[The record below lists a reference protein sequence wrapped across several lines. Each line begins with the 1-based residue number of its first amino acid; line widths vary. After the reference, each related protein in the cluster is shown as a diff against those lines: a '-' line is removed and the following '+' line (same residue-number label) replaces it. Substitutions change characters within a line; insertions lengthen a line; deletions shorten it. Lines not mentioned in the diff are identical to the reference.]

1 MTDDQWF
8 DDLLVIGR
16 MSQVDAAKK
25 LMELGDYCPNVQE
38 QGAEEGSEAQALG
51 SWGNWFRTK
60 LWQHSAHS
68 FGYIAPAPVRDQPL
82 PILSAGAMAADTSLR
97 NARIKIT
104 LDRLR
109 IAEYPG
115 GGMHHVLFDFYA
127 QNQVAG
133 EVEHLHFNA
142 TFRGRQG
149 QHVALVGYPL
159 FVGLQVGNE
168 GVAFKCFTVN
178 VKNEQDE
185 SLLGFFDSDV
195 FKAGLRL
202 ATTAQPALAPLA
214 TMASGL
220 TRGLATR
227 HRNVPVQDFYMGL
240 DFSNVATRARLAEGS
255 YLAVQIPEDEAPA
268 WDWNAWRFAPG
279 SGQVV
284 SATDSQQTLRYNY
297 VVFGVSRS
305 DGSEK
310 SAPGR

>member
-1 MTDDQWF
+1 MQD
-8 DDLLVIGR
+8 
-16 MSQVDAAKK
+16 S
-25 LMELGDYCPNVQE
+25 
-38 QGAEEGSEAQALG
+38 EEGNESHALG

-60 LWQHSAHS
+60 LWQHSGHA
-68 FGYIAPAPVRDQPL
+68 FGYIAPSPVTEQPL
-82 PILSAGAMAADTSLR
+82 PIVSAGAMPADSSLR
-97 NARIKIT
+97 HARIKVT

-159 FVGLQVGNE
+159 FVGLQVGSE

-178 VKNEQDE
+178 VKNDQDE
-185 SLLGFFDSDV
+185 ALLGFFDSDV

-227 HRNVPVQDFYMGL
+227 NRNVAVQDFYMGL
-240 DFSNVATRARLAEGS
+240 DFSNIPTRARLAEGS

-268 WDWNAWRFAPG
+268 WGWNAWRFDAK

-284 SATDSQQTLRYNY
+284 CATDLQQALRYNY
-297 VVFGVSRS
+297 VVFGVSRYEEL
-305 DGSEK
+305 EK
-310 SAPGR
+310 KAISSKKQP